1 MTLCTS
7 ATKKYGKTALIYLV
21 CSIFLAVFGAVYEHF
36 SFGVYSYFMLYAFAF
51 PLVGGVLPALLFTLY
66 PPKKTLW
73 PIAAW
78 PYRAS
83 IATMSMGSVIS
94 GVLEIYGT
102 ENLLTKWYWYIGGGL
117 WVLGAV
123 LYAISLIKKYNE
135 TVSEP

>member
-66 PPKKTLW
+66 PPKNTPW
-73 PIAAW
+73 PIATW
-78 PYRAS
+78 LYRAS
-83 IATMSMGSVIS
+83 IATLSVGSVIS